1 MAKMI
6 CADVVHNKRLAKDIF
21 EIAMH
26 SSEMVNVSFVPG
38 QFVNIRIPNSPDL
51 TLMRPMSINSFD
63 TLNGLVKCVYQI
75 VGEGTRRLSLV
86 EPEDKIE
93 ILLPL
98 GNGFNVAP
106 NYKKILLIGGGIG
119 ASPLAAVA
127 EIFLKKVSFD
137 AVLGFKSKDYVYQLD
152 EFKSLTDNLIITTED
167 GSIGKK
173 GFVTDVLPM
182 TKESEYDAVFI
193 CGPKPM
199 AAALKRYFSNSKIKD
214 IYISMEERMGCGTG
228 GCAVCAC
235 KIKRDGQETYAKV
248 CKDGPVFYLSEVV
261 L

>member
-6 CADVVHNKRLAKDIF
+6 NAIVVHNRRLAKDIF
-21 EIAMH
+21 EIAMQ
-26 SSEMVNVSFVPG
+26 SLELKSFSFIPG
-38 QFVNIRIPNSPDL
+38 QFVNIKIPNSPDL
-51 TLMRPMSINSFD
+51 TLLRPMSINSFD
-63 TLNGLVKCVYQI
+63 GLNGYVNCVYQI
-75 VGEGTRRLSLV
+75 VGEGTKRLSLV
-86 EPEDKIE
+86 KPEDKID

-98 GNGFNVAP
+98 GNGFNVAKY
-106 NYKKILLIGGGIG
+106 YKKILLIGGGIG
-119 ASPLAAVA
+119 ASPLRAVA
-127 EIFLKKVSFD
+127 QTYFKKVSFD
-137 AVLGFKSKDYVYQLD
+137 AVLGFKSKEYAYQLN

-167 GSIGKK
+167 GSMGIK
-173 GFVTDVLPM
+173 GFVTDALPAI
-182 TKESEYDAVFI
+182 KENKYDAVFI

-199 AAALKRYFSNSKIKD
+199 AGALKKYFSNSGLKEIF
-214 IYISMEERMGCGTG
+214 ISMEERMGCGTG